1 MDKLNV
7 DRRSVTP
14 IVDAMQYD
22 AGRQAEFTLTEDM
35 TNKYAEYSFKIG
47 DGRTVKGHCD
57 ISEDNVAFF
66 VIPQNVTCKVGD
78 YPGSI
83 TFYDSSELDN
93 AISSFPF
100 IVSVTKNPKQDEDV
114 YETALTDMIK
124 ATDAAVSATESAN
137 DAASNANSK
146 ASQAE
151 QAASNANSK
160 ANAANSAAQAANSAA
175 SSAQTLIDQMNDILS
190 KWGDADFSEVLDTIS
205 SLQDKATTLENKVSA
220 IETWK
225 SNVDGGEDD
234 VMVEVES

>member
-1 MDKLNV
+1 MNELNI

-47 DGRTVKGHCD
+47 ENRTVKGHCD

-66 VIPQNVTCKVGD
+66 VIPQNVTCKIGD

-100 IVSVTKNPKQDEDV
+100 IVSVTKNPQQDEDV
-114 YETALTDMIK
+114 YETALTDMIN
-124 ATDAAVSATESAN
+124 ATNNALSAAESAN
-137 DAASNANSK
+137 TAASNADSKASEAEQAAENANSK
-146 ASQAE
+146 AS
-151 QAASNANSK
+151 AAN
-160 ANAANSAAQAANSAA
+160 NAARSANSAA
-175 SSAQTLIDQMNDILS
+175 SSAQNLIDQMNNILD
-190 KWGDADFSEVLDTIS
+190 KWGDADFSAVLNTIS
-205 SLQDKATTLENKVSA
+205 DLQDKTSTLEDKTTTLEN
-220 IETWK
+220 WK
-225 SNVDGGEDD
+225 NSVDGGNDD
-234 VMVEVES
+234 VMIEV

>member
-1 MDKLNV
+1 MDKLNIE
-7 DRRSVTP
+7 RRSVTP

-47 DGRTVKGHCD
+47 ENRTVKGHCD

-66 VIPQNVTCKVGD
+66 VIPQNVTCKIGD

-100 IVSVTKNPKQDEDV
+100 IVSVTKNPQQDEDV

-124 ATDAAVSATESAN
+124 ATNNALSAAESAN
-137 DAASNANSK
+137 TAASNADSKASAAEQAAENANSK
-146 ASQAE
+146 AS
-151 QAASNANSK
+151 AAN
-160 ANAANSAAQAANSAA
+160 NAAQSANSAA
-175 SSAQTLIDQMNDILS
+175 SSAQNLIDQMNNILD
-190 KWGDADFSEVLDTIS
+190 KWGDADFSAVLNTIS
-205 SLQDKATTLENKVSA
+205 DLQDKTSTLEDKTTTLEN
-220 IETWK
+220 WK
-225 SNVDGGEDD
+225 NSVDGGNDD
-234 VMVEVES
+234 VMIEV